1 MYNGSPVF
9 IRFRRYGQRIS
20 SIANNQGSWLIL
32 APGMALIFLGLA
44 ILIWP
49 ELLAYM
55 VAGLFLAI
63 GITLA
68 AWGWRMRRLQQRMQ
82 GYSHNVQNITPRSR
96 AAPGAPFSDRLGC

>member
-82 GYSHNVQNITPRSR
+82 GYSHNGPEYYSQEQSGPWST
-96 AAPGAPFSDRLGC
+96 F